1 MMLGLLSAN
10 ANERERQR
18 SNEETDIFH
27 RCMTRD
33 STWLKS
39 PIIRGF
45 RSAAEYT
52 EVSWET

>member
-1 MMLGLLSAN
+1 MLGLLSAN

-39 PIIRGF
+39 PFVRGF